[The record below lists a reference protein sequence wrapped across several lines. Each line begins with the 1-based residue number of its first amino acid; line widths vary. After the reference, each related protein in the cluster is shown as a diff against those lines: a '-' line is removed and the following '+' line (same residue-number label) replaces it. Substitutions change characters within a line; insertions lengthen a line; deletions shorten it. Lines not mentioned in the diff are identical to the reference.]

1 MLVPNKKG
9 LTSPM
14 EQDATSNKPKP
25 KRWKRYL
32 PMMILT
38 VVGGLGGFL
47 YYRLVGCASGA
58 CPITSNPYI
67 STVYGGVI
75 GILIGYI
82 VTPGKK
88 KEEQGA

>member
-1 MLVPNKKG
+1 
-9 LTSPM
+9 M
-14 EQDATSNKPKP
+14 EQDKTNTKPKQ
-25 KRWKRYL
+25 KRRKKYL
-32 PMMILT
+32 PMMILA
-38 VVGGLGGFL
+38 VVGAVGGFL

-67 STVYGGVI
+67 STGYGGVI
-75 GILIGYI
+75 GTLIGYI